1 MCLQRQVVKLAI
13 RLFYC
18 WSLLRNKQGKN
29 LQNFASATVTVADV
43 LPHVTVE
50 RKDLA
55 TLAGIEEMTDR
66 RSGY

>member
-50 RKDLA
+50 RIDLA